1 MYLER
6 LRMTGKTAI
15 VAGGGAG
22 MGLAIA
28 QAIAE
33 AGGRVAIVDLDKAR
47 ADKAARDVSAQ
58 GTGVMSLAAN
68 VTDSKEVD
76 RVVSEVTARW
86 GGFDSMVTVIGGQ
99 QGIAPWV
106 NAGETKEADWEKLL
120 NLNLTHAFL
129 LAKAAMNHYVKRGV
143 PGSFLSISSVNGL
156 LSAPRH
162 AAYGAAKAGLI
173 SLTRTL
179 ALEYGNKGIRVN
191 SIAPGTI
198 MTERSAPG
206 YSEADIK
213 RFNGIIP
220 LGRIGKTEEI
230 ASVALFLL
238 SDLAAYVTGQTVVVD
253 GGVMATYPFSLQKA
267 DS

>member
-1 MYLER
+1 MYLEK

-28 QAIAE
+28 HALAE
-33 AGGRVAIVDLDKAR
+33 AGAKVAIIDLDKAR
-47 ADKAARDVSAQ
+47 AERAAREIAAK
-58 GTGVMSLAAN
+58 GAPVMTLAAN
-68 VTDSKEVD
+68 VTHPRDVE
-76 RVVSEVTARW
+76 RIVSEVTTRW
-86 GGFDSMVTVIGGQ
+86 GGFDSMTTVIGGQ

-106 NAGETKEADWEKLL
+106 NAGETKEEDWDKVV

-129 LAKAAMNHYVKRGV
+129 LAKAAINHYVKRNA
-143 PGSFLSISSVNGL
+143 PGSFLSVSSVNGL

-162 AAYGAAKAGLI
+162 SAYGAAKAGLI

-179 ALEYGNKGIRVN
+179 ALEYGDKGIRVN

-206 YSEADIK
+206 YSERDVT
-213 RFNGIIP
+213 RLNGIVP

-238 SDLAAYVTGQTVVVD
+238 SDLASYITGQTIVVD
-253 GGVMATYPFSLQKA
+253 GGMMSTYPFALQKPE
-267 DS
+267 